1 MGNQTVAA
9 KTGADT
15 SVKDSLDHLRAAPQE
30 LHGAISD
37 AFAKRGGATKA
48 ELEAFDQKIKT
59 VTESAKS
66 SMSAQRDDAKK
77 RIAGHLSEADGN
89 SPVQEQHV
97 LEVQGWF
104 PDDAALQATIDGL
117 RRAGYVRANA
127 SLGGDEKPPTPIDEQ
142 QMRILTTSTASTAG
156 AMLAGVAVLAS
167 GAAIP
172 LAFGAAMAA
181 ALGLGALT
189 ECVGQKEVQ
198 KHIDERNRHGAAGT
212 LMLAMHVNDQAH
224 ADEVTRIMRDNGST
238 RTKSVTR
245 ADQTLVSGI
254 RAASCTG

>member
-1 MGNQTVAA
+1 
-9 KTGADT
+9 
-15 SVKDSLDHLRAAPQE
+15 
-30 LHGAISD
+30 
-37 AFAKRGGATKA
+37 
-48 ELEAFDQKIKT
+48 
-59 VTESAKS
+59 
-66 SMSAQRDDAKK
+66 
-77 RIAGHLSEADGN
+77 
-89 SPVQEQHV
+89 
-97 LEVQGWF
+97 
-104 PDDAALQATIDGL
+104 
-117 RRAGYVRANA
+117 
-127 SLGGDEKPPTPIDEQ
+127 
-142 QMRILTTSTASTAG
+142 MRILITGTASTAG

-254 RAASCTG
+254 RAASWTG